1 MYILHKQKRQKKMVH
16 MFFEQIFFSNLPI
29 LTFGRKH
36 YEFKIRSHRE
46 LGSKSQK
53 EFVFPFA
60 QSTINHRVIY
70 DFGKRILQDF
80 NEASMNCRWVGDWYC
95 TKARTTD
102 TQWRHKSKK
111 SENLGRCGS
120 QNMLRLYL
128 KIWNWDLIFGRAV
141 KAIFSPGVRRPCL

>member
-1 MYILHKQKRQKKMVH
+1 MVH

-36 YEFKIRSHRE
+36 YEFKIRSQRE

-80 NEASMNCRWVGDWYC
+80 NEARVWIADEWETGIALKHSFVFLRLWN
-95 TKARTTD
+95 K
-102 TQWRHKSKK
+102 
-111 SENLGRCGS
+111 LGR
-120 QNMLRLYL
+120 L
-128 KIWNWDLIFGRAV
+128 F
-141 KAIFSPGVRRPCL
+141 

>member
-1 MYILHKQKRQKKMVH
+1 MVR

-36 YEFKIRSHRE
+36 YEFKIRSHQE

-80 NEASMNCRWVGDWYC
+80 NEAKG
-95 TKARTTD
+95 
-102 TQWRHKSKK
+102 QLI
-111 SENLGRCGS
+111 SECLFDFLNFPIKHR
-120 QNMLRLYL
+120 
-128 KIWNWDLIFGRAV
+128 KI
-141 KAIFSPGVRRPCL
+141 

>member
-1 MYILHKQKRQKKMVH
+1 MVH

-36 YEFKIRSHRE
+36 YEFKIRSHQE

-95 TKARTTD
+95 TKA
-102 TQWRHKSKK
+102 
-111 SENLGRCGS
+111 
-120 QNMLRLYL
+120 
-128 KIWNWDLIFGRAV
+128 
-141 KAIFSPGVRRPCL
+141 